1 MPVTQRGWVEALA
14 GNRKGAIASAHASLG
29 ILDDYNNKLYAG
41 SVLAFAGESKKALDL
56 AAEVV
61 KNRPD
66 DVMLQSVYAPVVR
79 ATVALNS
86 DDAAKAIELLKPA
99 SGYDKNNSEVLY
111 FRGLAYWKV
120 GLGTEAAQG
129 FQKVLAL
136 HGIAPADPLVSYAQL
151 GLGRAY
157 ALQGDSQKSR
167 TAYQD
172 FFARW
177 KDADPDIPNLKQ
189 AKAEYPKCSSGR

>member
-1 MPVTQRGWVEALA
+1 VEALA

-29 ILDDYNNKLYAG
+29 ILDDYNNKLHAG

-66 DVMLQSVYAPVVR
+66 DVMVQSVYAPVVR
-79 ATVALNS
+79 ATVALNR

-99 SGYDKNNSEVLY
+99 SGYDKNNSQVLY

-120 GLGTEAAQG
+120 GRELKPRKSFRRFWLFTALLPPIRLCLMLNWGWDALMLSRVIPRKAA
-129 FQKVLAL
+129 LPTRTSL
-136 HGIAPADPLVSYAQL
+136 HCGKTPTPTSP
-151 GLGRAY
+151 
-157 ALQGDSQKSR
+157 S
-167 TAYQD
+167 
-172 FFARW
+172 
-177 KDADPDIPNLKQ
+177 
-189 AKAEYPKCSSGR
+189 